1 MNFIE
6 LTELDGTKFIAN
18 INLILRVFV
27 NSKGLTTIIDLNTTL
42 NTTGYPIYVEESYA
56 EVIEKI
62 YTVDTNTLRL
72 KYKNQ

>member
-27 NSKGLTTIIDLNTTL
+27 NSKGLTTIIDLNTT
-42 NTTGYPIYVEESYA
+42 GYPIYVEESYA